1 MRCSSGLIQCPPPL
15 LLSPNSWKLC
25 TLAQRNPQQRQNSL
39 IKIQIA
45 QFSSTIAHFINDNIF
60 VTSMDEFL
68 KIFVIA
74 ILNNITIKEMLS
86 YE

>member
-1 MRCSSGLIQCPPPL
+1 MSTPPP
-15 LLSPNSWKLC
+15 LSPNSWKLC
-25 TLAQRNPQQRQNSL
+25 TLAQRNPQQSQNSL
-39 IKIQIA
+39 IEI

-68 KIFVIA
+68 TIILIA

>member
-1 MRCSSGLIQCPPPL
+1 MSTPSHPP
-15 LLSPNSWKLC
+15 LSPNSWKLC

-39 IKIQIA
+39 IEIKIA
-45 QFSSTIAHFINDNIF
+45 QFISTIAHFIYDNIF

-68 KIFVIA
+68 KIILIA